1 MMKKHRK
8 DKRGMSEKENIV
20 PNEELEKE
28 AADSTEV
35 TEPIEAKIK
44 QCNSEVDENDV
55 KISQL
60 EKELSETKDKYLR
73 TVAEY
78 DNYRKRTT
86 KEKIEAYGDATAKAI
101 TEILSVIDNFER
113 ALQTET
119 TDETF
124 KNGIQMIFNQYN
136 DILKKLG
143 VEEVEALNKPF
154 DPSMHNAINQ
164 VEDENFE
171 ENTVCQVFQK
181 GYKINDKV
189 IRYAM
194 VTVANP

>member
-1 MMKKHRK
+1 
-8 DKRGMSEKENIV
+8 MSEQDNLNA
-20 PNEELEKE
+20 NEEQEVNQAAE
-28 AADSTEV
+28 AVEV
-35 TEPIEAKIK
+35 TNTENSCDGCEGDEKDRKIT
-44 QCNSEVDENDV
+44 E
-55 KISQL
+55 L
-60 EKELSETKDKYLR
+60 EKELSDSKDKYLR

-78 DNYRKRTT
+78 DNYRKRTV
-86 KEKIEAYGDATAKAI
+86 KEKSEAYSDATAKAI
-101 TEILSVIDNFER
+101 IEILSVIDNFER
-113 ALQTET
+113 ALSVET
-119 TDETF
+119 TDESF

-143 VEEVEALNKPF
+143 VEEIECINTPF

-164 VEDENFE
+164 TEDENFG

-181 GYKINDKV
+181 GYKLNDKV

>member
-1 MMKKHRK
+1 
-8 DKRGMSEKENIV
+8 MSEKENIV

-28 AADSTEV
+28 VVETAEATENIADDSEQS
-35 TEPIEAKIK
+35 ISEA
-44 QCNSEVDENDV
+44 DEKDV

-60 EKELSETKDKYLR
+60 EKELADTKDKYLR
-73 TVAEY
+73 TIAEY

-86 KEKIEAYGDATAKAI
+86 KEKIEAYSDATAKSI

-124 KNGIQMIFNQYN
+124 KSGIQMIFNQYN

-181 GYKINDKV
+181 GYKLNDKV